1 MATALATPL
10 SDNGHQVRLVG
21 THLDRDIIDSIKQTG
36 IHPNLGLRVPAGT
49 TAYQLEEAQEAFAD
63 AELVIR
69 PEARDAILRA
79 RTALEGNVAPQLALE
94 AMLLGVSLAARS

>member
-21 THLDRDIIDSIKQTG
+21 THLDRDITDSIKQTG
-36 IHPNLGLRVPAGT
+36 IHPNLGLRVPEGT

-63 AELVIR
+63 AERFPASR
-69 PEARDAILRA
+69 PCTCRRSSS
-79 RTALEGNVAPQLALE
+79 RTTSPPPTPQ
-94 AMLLGVSLAARS
+94 R